1 MSWWGLLSACPL
13 FTVYLL
19 VMRTRHGQ
27 GKRNLSAAQHPLA
40 ADYVI
45 IFESAGD
52 TKHSIFC
59 GWFYA
64 DDPDCAV

>member
-27 GKRNLSAAQHPLA
+27 GKPNLFRSP
-40 ADYVI
+40 
-45 IFESAGD
+45 
-52 TKHSIFC
+52 SIR
-59 GWFYA
+59 
-64 DDPDCAV
+64 